1 MGCKLPC
8 PNEVNPDKLSLALEP
23 EVAAI
28 YSQQVT
34 EKEVVEAGTSFEKP
48 KGNYMV
54 LDIGGGTVDITAQS
68 VVDGSIEV
76 LTIPVGNDWGGT
88 RVNEQFSTFLA
99 KLVQDPNFSSFL
111 SSANQIQHR
120 AVLNK
125 LLYHEF
131 ELQ

>member
-34 EKEVVEAGTSFEKP
+34 EKEVVEAGTSFQKP

-54 LDIGGGTVDITAQS
+54 LDIGGGTVM
-68 VVDGSIEV
+68 EN
-76 LTIPVGNDWGGT
+76 L
-88 RVNEQFSTFLA
+88 FLV
-99 KLVQDPNFSSFL
+99 KIGPRSNFCMQNLDLGPIYAS
-111 SSANQIQHR
+111 
-120 AVLNK
+120 
-125 LLYHEF
+125 
-131 ELQ
+131 